1 VNKRP
6 LGQSTAFDRT
16 ISAQEQA
23 PAQVSS
29 TPQTARWARP
39 AHAIAAALR
48 TGMAAVVVAAL
59 GFLPHEMAAAQS
71 GSASVVSSARAGGDL
86 IVEANDAFRK
96 RDRGRLAALRDATAS
111 AQHPLASWV
120 AYWDATAR
128 LGELTQ
134 TDLDDFYLR
143 WTGTYVEDRLRND
156 WLLELG
162 RRRDWDNF
170 RNDFARFRMNDDRE
184 VTCYALLA
192 DHLSGKDVTTAAR
205 NAWFAQRDAD
215 SGCAL
220 MAATLM
226 KARVFKPAD
235 AWREARLSMEMNRP
249 RAVTQAA
256 AIANP
261 EAESTVQQLQASAA
275 RYLSTKASAAGRDN
289 AELTT
294 LALVKLAASNPESAA
309 QALDTRWERALPADL
324 AAWAWASVA
333 KQSAI
338 RLSSDAPDQYD
349 RADRLLAKAALK
361 PTAEADT
368 VWPDDT
374 LAWKVRAALRA
385 NDGAGRWQQVV
396 QAVDA
401 MSPTE
406 QREPAWVYWKARGLE
421 ALAKDSQGGDAL
433 RAESRALMNGIAG
446 QLHFYGKLAS
456 EQLAQPLA
464 LPPSPMALTAP
475 ERQAAASNAG
485 LSRALMLIDLGLR
498 GEGVREWNFTL
509 RGMGDRELL
518 AAAQRACDREVWDR
532 CINTSDRTRTEIDM
546 QQRFPMPFRQ
556 QVLAQTQEVG
566 VDPAYVYGLIRQE
579 SRFIIDA
586 RSHVGASGLMQ
597 VMPATARWTAKKIG
611 LDYQASQ
618 ITDRD
623 TNLKIGMSY
632 LKLVLDDF
640 AGSQALAAAAY
651 NAGPGR
657 PRKWREG
664 PTLETAAWAENI
676 PLSETR
682 DYVKKVLSNA
692 AYYAALLRGEAVS
705 LAPRLGAGVS
715 RREASAP
722 AANRELP

>member
-1 VNKRP
+1 MALLFIGGL
-6 LGQSTAFDRT
+6 LGL
-16 ISAQEQA
+16 
-23 PAQVSS
+23 V
-29 TPQTARWARP
+29 PQR
-39 AHAIAAALR
+39 
-48 TGMAAVVVAAL
+48 MA
-59 GFLPHEMAAAQS
+59 MAQS
-71 GSASVVSSARAGGDL
+71 GGASVLLSARAASDP
-86 IVEANDAFRK
+86 IVDASDAFRK
-96 RDRGRLAALRDATAS
+96 RDRSRLADLRDSTVA

-120 AYWDATAR
+120 AYWDAYSR
-128 LGELTQ
+128 LPELTQ
-134 TDLDDFYLR
+134 TDLDDFYRR
-143 WTGTYVEDRLRND
+143 WPGTYVEDRLRND

-170 RNDFARFRMNDDRE
+170 RSDYARFRMNDDRE
-184 VTCYALLA
+184 VTCYALLT
-192 DHLSGKDVTTAAR
+192 DHLSGKDVTAAAR
-205 NAWFAQRDAD
+205 SAWFAQRDAD
-215 SGCAL
+215 NGCAL
-220 MAATLM
+220 MAATLL
-226 KARVFKPAD
+226 KARAFKPAD

-361 PTAEADT
+361 PAAEADT

-401 MSPTE
+401 MSATE
-406 QREPAWVYWKARGLE
+406 QREPAWVYWKARGLA
-421 ALAKDSQGGDAL
+421 ALAKDSQSGEAL
-433 RAESRALMNGIAG
+433 RAESRALMSGIAD

-464 LPPSPMALTAP
+464 LPPSPLALTAP
-475 ERQAAASNAG
+475 ERQAAASNGG
-485 LSRALMLIDLGLR
+485 LTRALMLIDLGLR
-498 GEGVREWNFTL
+498 SEGVREWNYSL
-509 RGMGDRELL
+509 RGMSDRELL

-611 LDYQASQ
+611 LDYQPGQ

-692 AYYAALLRGEAVS
+692 AYYAALLRGDAVS
-705 LAPRLGAGVS
+705 LTPRLGAGVS

>member
-1 VNKRP
+1 M
-6 LGQSTAFDRT
+6 S
-16 ISAQEQA
+16 
-23 PAQVSS
+23 
-29 TPQTARWARP
+29 
-39 AHAIAAALR
+39 
-48 TGMAAVVVAAL
+48 
-59 GFLPHEMAAAQS
+59 
-71 GSASVVSSARAGGDL
+71 
-86 IVEANDAFRK
+86 
-96 RDRGRLAALRDATAS
+96 
-111 AQHPLASWV
+111 
-120 AYWDATAR
+120 
-128 LGELTQ
+128 
-134 TDLDDFYLR
+134 
-143 WTGTYVEDRLRND
+143 
-156 WLLELG
+156 
-162 RRRDWDNF
+162 
-170 RNDFARFRMNDDRE
+170 DDRE
-184 VTCYALLA
+184 VACYALLT
-192 DHLSGKDVTTAAR
+192 DHLSGKDVTAAAR
-205 NAWFAQRDAD
+205 TAWFAQRDAD
-215 SGCAL
+215 NGCAL
-220 MAATLM
+220 LAATLM
-226 KARVFKPAD
+226 KARLLKPAD

-249 RAVTQAA
+249 RAVLQAA
-256 AIANP
+256 LLANP
-261 EAESTVQQLQASAA
+261 EAESTVQALQASAA
-275 RYLSTKASAAGRDN
+275 RYLTNKASSAGRDN

-309 QALDTRWERALPADL
+309 QALDARWDRVLPADL

-338 RLSSDAPDQYD
+338 RLSSDAPEQYD

-368 VWPDDT
+368 AWPDDT

-401 MSPTE
+401 MSATE
-406 QREPAWVYWKARGLE
+406 QHEPAWVYWKARGLT
-421 ALAKDSQGGDAL
+421 ALAKDSQAGESL
-433 RAESRALMNGIAG
+433 RAESRELMSGIAG

-456 EQLAQPLA
+456 EQLATPLP
-464 LPPSPMALTAP
+464 LPPSPAPLTAA
-475 ERQAAASNAG
+475 EREVANSNGG
-485 LSRALMLIDLGLR
+485 LTRALLLIDLGLR
-498 GEGVREWNFTL
+498 SEGVREWNYTL

-518 AAAQRACDREVWDR
+518 AAAQRACDRELWDR
-532 CINTSDRTRTEIDM
+532 CINTSDRTRDEIDM

-556 QVLAQTQEVG
+556 QVLAQTQDVG
-566 VDPAYVYGLIRQE
+566 IDPAYVYGLIRQE
-579 SRFIIDA
+579 SRFIVDA

-611 LDYQASQ
+611 LDYQPGQ

-692 AYYAALLRGEAVS
+692 AYYGALLRGDAVS
-705 LAPRLGAGVS
+705 LAPRLGTGVS

-722 AANRELP
+722 IADRDLP